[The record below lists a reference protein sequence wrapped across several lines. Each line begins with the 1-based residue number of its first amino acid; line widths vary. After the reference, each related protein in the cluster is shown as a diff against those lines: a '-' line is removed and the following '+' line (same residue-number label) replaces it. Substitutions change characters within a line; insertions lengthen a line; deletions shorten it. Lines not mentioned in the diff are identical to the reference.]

1 MAPEVMGRKP
11 YGLKA
16 DIWSI
21 GIIFF
26 QMIYGQ
32 YPYDSSTAA
41 QMYREIIVKKLFHK
55 AKPFTFNGYTPTQ
68 DAFNFLKKTVVVETD
83 KRADWREVSE
93 YPDIKNSDDLSQ
105 RFIKQCDVNLDT

>member
-41 QMYREIIVKKLFHK
+41 QMYR
-55 AKPFTFNGYTPTQ
+55 
-68 DAFNFLKKTVVVETD
+68 
-83 KRADWREVSE
+83 
-93 YPDIKNSDDLSQ
+93 
-105 RFIKQCDVNLDT
+105 